1 MMRSTRASSAA
12 LGVAILALGCASSPS
27 GRSPGYDRTRI
38 GPDEI
43 GATTVHVAY
52 DLVRQLRPQ
61 WLTGRG
67 PDSFRQPSEVVV
79 YVDNLRTGGPAM
91 LQQLSVAVI
100 SEITFLDAI
109 TATQRYGTGHAS
121 GAILVAT
128 RH

>member
-1 MMRSTRASSAA
+1 MRASRAA
-12 LGVAILALGCASSPS
+12 LGVAILALGCASGPS
-27 GRSPGYDRTRI
+27 GWSPGYDRGRI

-43 GATTVHVAY
+43 EDATAHVAL

-67 PDSFRQPSEVVV
+67 LDSFRQPSEVVV
-79 YVDNLRTGGPAM
+79 YVDNQRSGGPAM
-91 LQQLSVAVI
+91 LQQLSVTVI
-100 SEITFLDAI
+100 HEITFLDAI

-128 RH
+128 RHEE

>member
-12 LGVAILALGCASSPS
+12 LGVAILVFGCASGTT
-27 GRSPGYDRTRI
+27 GRPAYDGDRI

-43 GATTVHVAY
+43 EDATAHVAW

-67 PDSFRQPSEVVV
+67 VDSFRQPSEVVV
-79 YVDNLRTGGPAM
+79 YVDNQRTGGPAM
-91 LQQLSVAVI
+91 LQQLSITVI
-100 SEITFLDAI
+100 QEITFLDAI